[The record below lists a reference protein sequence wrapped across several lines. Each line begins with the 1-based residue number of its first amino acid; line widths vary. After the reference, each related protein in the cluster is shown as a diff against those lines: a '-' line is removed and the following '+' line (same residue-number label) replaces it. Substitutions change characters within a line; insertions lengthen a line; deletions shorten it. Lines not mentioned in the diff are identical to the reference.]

1 MRDRDIS
8 IDWLKVMAVLF
19 VFNSHLEQL
28 YGSMGFL
35 ATGGMIGVGLFFFCS
50 GFTLLL
56 KPMEGVKQFPLW
68 YKRRIIRI
76 YPTVFAFAIIDS
88 VFFHNIHSIDTIIL
102 TGCGWF
108 VQCIMVYYVI
118 IFFIG
123 SYLKNRLKWVA
134 ILWPVLVAVCF
145 LHVYR
150 QPGFFMFTDP
160 FQRIPFFLF
169 MLMGAMTGLSA
180 KTIKIRPIIDALLL
194 ILCFVAYYLILYFCT
209 REDRPTVL
217 QFFCYFPALGTIY
230 YFYKVFRAEWA
241 ARIYSHP
248 AAQAIIRF
256 VGGLC
261 LEIYLVQFNVITTK
275 FNHLFPL
282 NILIVFAA
290 ALVLAYLT
298 RCLAR
303 LILQTFSDHP
313 YDWAKMVSLY

>member
-1 MRDRDIS
+1 MKGRDIS

-19 VFNSHLEQL
+19 VFNSHLEHL
-28 YGSMGFL
+28 YGSMGFM

-56 KPMEGVKQFPLW
+56 KPMEGVRHFPEW

-76 YPTVFAFAIIDS
+76 YPTVFAFAIIDGA
-88 VFFHNIHSIDTIIL
+88 FFHNHRDIVTVIF

-145 LHVYR
+145 LHAYH

-169 MLMGAMTGLSA
+169 MLMGAMTGLSVD
-180 KTIKIRPIIDALLL
+180 KIKIRPVVDALMLM
-194 ILCFVAYYLILYFCT
+194 LCIVAYYLIIYFSM
-209 REDRPTVL
+209 RNDQPTML

-230 YFYKVFRAEWA
+230 YFYKVFRSKWA
-241 ARIYSHP
+241 ASIYRHP
-248 AAQAIIRF
+248 FAQSIIRF

-261 LEIYLVQFNVITTK
+261 LEIYLIQFSVITTK
-275 FNHLFPL
+275 LNHLFPL
-282 NILIVFAA
+282 NILIVFAE
-290 ALVLAYLT
+290 ALALAYLT

-303 LILQTFSDHP
+303 FILQTFSDKP
-313 YDWAKMVSLY
+313 YDWTKMVKI

>member
-56 KPMEGVKQFPLW
+56 KPMEGVRQFPLW

-194 ILCFVAYYLILYFCT
+194 ILCFVAYY
-209 REDRPTVL
+209 
-217 QFFCYFPALGTIY
+217 
-230 YFYKVFRAEWA
+230 FYKIFSAEWA
-241 ARIYSHP
+241 KRVYRSSVANVV
-248 AAQAIIRF
+248 IR
-256 VGGLC
+256 VIGGLC
-261 LEIYLVQFNVITTK
+261 LEIYLVQFNVLTTK

-313 YDWAKMVSLY
+313 YNWAKMVSLY